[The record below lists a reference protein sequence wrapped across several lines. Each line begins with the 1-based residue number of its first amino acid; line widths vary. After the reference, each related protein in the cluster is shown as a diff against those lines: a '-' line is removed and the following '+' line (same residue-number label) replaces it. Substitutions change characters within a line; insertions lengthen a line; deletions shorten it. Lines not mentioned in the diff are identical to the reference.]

1 MYNLDF
7 RDMRFIFAFVVA
19 QLSFFTFG
27 IETPGACSL
36 RSSSPAAGDTI
47 FLEVDHSA
55 ITYSSGVYYLDVPIY
70 MTAVSDAFSFDLWFK
85 FNEAKLTYSS
95 TITNVNE
102 LDATSNFNVANG
114 FLSNSTSG
122 PSISYQIPFNTDLIT
137 LRFVLAE
144 ATTII
149 EEADIFQINSLI
161 DGVVC
166 NNKVVFKN
174 NSSSIDELGNMHEE
188 ECVVFPNPTKGLIV
202 YNGPFGSNVFLH
214 DSSGKKVPIFSSFI
228 EKDVEQLN
236 LEYLDNGIYFL
247 TIGEKTFKVILD
259 K

>member
-1 MYNLDF
+1 
-7 RDMRFIFAFVVA
+7 MRFIFTLVLV
-19 QLSFFTFG
+19 QLRFFTFG
-27 IETPGACSL
+27 FESPGARSL
-36 RSSSPAAGDTI
+36 KSPPPAAGDTI

-85 FNEAKLTYSS
+85 FNEAKMTYSS
-95 TITNVNE
+95 TIANVSE
-102 LDATSNFNVANG
+102 LDPTSNFSDINS

-122 PSISYQIPFNTDLIT
+122 PSISYQMPLNTDLIT

-149 EEADIFQINSLI
+149 EAADIFQINSLI

-174 NSSSIDELGNMHEE
+174 NSSSIEDLGKMEEE
-188 ECVVFPNPTKGLIV
+188 ECTVFPNPTKGLIS
-202 YNGPFGSNVFLH
+202 YNRPIGSNVILR
-214 DSSGKKVPIFSSFI
+214 DSSGKRVSILSSII
-228 EKDVEQLN
+228 EKDVEQVN

-247 TIGEKTFKVILD
+247 TIDEKTFKLILD